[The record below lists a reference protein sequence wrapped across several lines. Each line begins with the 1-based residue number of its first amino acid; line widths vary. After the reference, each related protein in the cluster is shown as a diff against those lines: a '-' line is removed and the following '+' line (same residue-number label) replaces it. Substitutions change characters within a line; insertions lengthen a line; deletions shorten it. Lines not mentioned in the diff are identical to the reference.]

1 MIKLVAPSI
10 LSADFSNIGQAVEL
24 AEKAGADLIHVD
36 IMDGHFVPNLTL
48 GPGLVAAIRKRTR
61 LPIDVHLMVENPRAF
76 VPPFHE
82 AGADWISLHVEA
94 TAHLHKDV
102 TMIRELGRKAGVA
115 LNPGTPIE
123 TLREVLGSVDFVLL
137 MSVDPGWGGQSFIP
151 RCLDKIR
158 DLKSWLR
165 EEGLA
170 AAVEVDGGLKLDNLE
185 EAFRAGMDIAVAGSA
200 IFEAPDPAAVIR
212 AMKSGRSFMGNGPL
226 AASHSYD

>member
-1 MIKLVAPSI
+1 MKLLAPSI

-48 GPGLVAAIRKRTR
+48 GPPLVAAVRKRTR

-76 VPPFHE
+76 VPSFHE

-94 TAHLHKDV
+94 TAHLHKDI

-158 DLKSWLR
+158 SLKSWLR
-165 EEGLA
+165 QEGLE
-170 AAVEVDGGLKLDNLE
+170 AAVEVDGGIKLDNLE
-185 EAFRAGMDIAVAGSA
+185 QAFRAGMDIAVAGSA
-200 IFEAPDPAAVIR
+200 IFEAPDPAGVIR
-212 AMKSGRSFMGNGPL
+212 EMKRI
-226 AASHSYD
+226 AARAAEDKDG